1 MSSSSSYSQKHGGS
15 ILWKPFGKEPA
26 SPEWI
31 AGQQRLLVQA
41 AESPVPGASAETGA
55 GAGGASVADVA
66 AAAAAGAAAD
76 R

>member
-31 AGQQRLLVQA
+31 AGQQHLLVPA
-41 AESPVPGASAETGA
+41 AGSPVPDASAETGA
-55 GAGGASVADVA
+55 GADGASVAGV